1 MVESTGVDK
10 NESDNMATTKILRVG
25 DDLVVEVPEDIL
37 LALGIGIGQKLHVS
51 LEHDKIILDPAQ
63 TDHTADENQD

>member
-10 NESDNMATTKILRVG
+10 NESDNMATTKILRDG

-51 LEHDKIILDPAQ
+51 LEDDKIILDPAQ
-63 TDHTADENQD
+63 TDDTADENQD